1 MNLSCMH
8 TSVLHVGVCEES
20 GAELVAWSRTL
31 RAIRFLR
38 FVRVLR
44 WLKLKGVTETFKDP
58 SESTLLFA
66 TRVASCSRLPVV
78 YIDASE
84 VSALRSAQRGAL
96 SFQHRLLLLQPR
108 QRGPPAPDFES
119 LAGLLLVG
127 DSACKPRHQLGEAGL
142 L

>member
-1 MNLSCMH
+1 MH

-78 YIDASE
+78 YIDGKAPNTILSSLPPLVWHSAPNAHISRSTSDRKRSSFVPTSPSSTTAS
-84 VSALRSAQRGAL
+84 
-96 SFQHRLLLLQPR
+96 
-108 QRGPPAPDFES
+108 PAPAS
-119 LAGLLLVG
+119 G
-127 DSACKPRHQLGEAGL
+127 S
-142 L
+142 